1 MNQKKKI
8 MIVAGGSGGH
18 VFPGLSVAHYLIN
31 NGYQVVW
38 LGTSDR
44 IEAKLVP
51 QYGIDIKFIYIK
63 KWCGEKLHIKC
74 TMLFFIFLAIYQARK
89 IIKYWQPDIVLGMG
103 GYVSGPGGLAAWT
116 CGIPL
121 IIHEQNRVI
130 GLTNRYLSIFSKKV
144 LQGFPGTFPNA
155 KIVGNPIRHTILAVP
170 NPSKRWKGR
179 VGPIRVLVIGGSQGA
194 HILNKIIPNMAEK
207 LSNKLIIWHQV
218 GEQDF
223 KKVTRAYRKIKQ
235 SYHRIVKFID
245 DIAQAYAW
253 ADILIS
259 RAGALTVS
267 EVSVVGLPAIF
278 VPFIH
283 HKDRQQYWNAVPLV
297 QVGAAKII
305 EQQNFTSD
313 TVSTMLSSWDRK
325 TLCSMAQRARSI
337 AIPNATQQVSQTII
351 EYLKK

>member
-1 MNQKKKI
+1 MNKKKRI

-18 VFPGLSVAHYLIN
+18 VFPGLSVAHYLIS
-31 NGYQVVW
+31 NGYQVIW

-51 QYGIDIKFIYIK
+51 KYGIDIDFIRVKRWY
-63 KWCGEKLHIKC
+63 GEKLYIKC
-74 TMLFFIFLAIYQARK
+74 IMPLFTFLAVCQARK
-89 IIKYWQPDIVLGMG
+89 IIKYWKPDIVLGMG
-103 GYVSGPGGLAAWT
+103 GYVSGPSGLAAWT

-121 IIHEQNRVI
+121 IIHEQNRII
-130 GLTNRYLSIFSKKV
+130 GLTNRYLSIFAVKV
-144 LQGFPGTFPNA
+144 LQGFPSTFPNA
-155 KIVGNPIRHTILAVP
+155 KMVGNPIRRTILAVP
-170 NPSKRWKGR
+170 SPFKRWQGR

-207 LSNKLIIWHQV
+207 LSNRLIIWHQV

-223 KKVTRAYRKIKQ
+223 KKVIWAYQKIKQ
-235 SYHRIVKFID
+235 NDHRIVKFID

-253 ADILIS
+253 ADVLIS

-267 EVSVVGLPAIF
+267 EVSIVGLPAIF

-283 HKDRQQYWNAVPLV
+283 HRDRQQYWNAVPLV

-313 TVSTMLSSWDRK
+313 SVSTVLESWDRK
-325 TLCSMAQRARSI
+325 TLCNMAQRARSI

-351 EYLKK
+351 EYLNK

>member
-31 NGYQVVW
+31 HGYQVVW
-38 LGTSDR
+38 LGTADR
-44 IEAKLVP
+44 IESKLVP
-51 QYGIDIKFIYIK
+51 QYGIDIKFIRING
-63 KWCGEKLHIKC
+63 WNGEKLHIKC
-74 TMLFFIFLAIYQARK
+74 IMPLFICLAIYQARK
-89 IIKYWQPDIVLGMG
+89 IIKYWKPDIVLGMG

-121 IIHEQNRVI
+121 IIHEQNRII

-155 KIVGNPIRHTILAVP
+155 KMVGNPIRRAILAVP
-170 NPSKRWKGR
+170 NPSRRWKGR

-194 HILNKIIPNMAEK
+194 HILNKTIPNMAEK
-207 LSNKLIIWHQV
+207 LSDKLIIWHQV

-223 KKVTRAYRKIKQ
+223 KKVIWAYQKIKQ

-267 EVSVVGLPAIF
+267 EVSIVGLPAIF

-297 QVGAAKII
+297 QAGAAKII

-313 TVSTMLSSWDRK
+313 VVSAMLESWDRK

-337 AIPNATQQVSQTII
+337 AAPNATQQVSQVII